1 MSATLPKPAAQRPV
15 TGAEPPVAG
24 ALLRAGALPAH
35 SLLRALE
42 RGGPQGLGGVL
53 HPDRSGTTALRR
65 RLAAEWGLGAVNPH
79 RDPPDVRL
87 VDRMGAVACL
97 SDGLMPWRQVAGVTL
112 VGTADPARFDLH
124 RPRLTSL
131 FGPVTPVLCLPGEAE
146 AAITRLR
153 GPSLVTRAETSV
165 LPDESCRDYHP
176 ARLLPALAVAGLLT
190 ALGLATSPALLLVGL
205 TLVALGSM
213 IGFTGLKIAAW
224 IAMQRPEPPLPDI
237 AIARLPVVSLIV
249 ALYRESNIAH
259 RLVSRLR
266 RLDYPQDR
274 LEVVLAVEA
283 DDTLTR
289 VALARADLPPWMR
302 IVVVP
307 GGSVRTKPR
316 ALNYALNHCRGS
328 LIGVYDAE
336 DAPEPDQIRR
346 MVTHFHARGPD
357 VACLQGALD
366 FYNPGQNWLSRC
378 FTVEYAA
385 WFRLLLPGIARLG
398 LPVPLGGTTLFF
410 RRSALERLGRWDA
423 HNVTEDADLGLR
435 LARHGYRTEILAST
449 TFEEANCRARPWV
462 RQRSRW
468 IKGFMMTW
476 LTHMR
481 SPRALWRDLGPR
493 RFWAVQLLLL
503 GSVTHALTAPLL
515 WSLWLVAFGLPHPVA
530 SLLGPLGFDLLGGLF
545 VLTALLGMGFGIAGL
560 RRAGRPISPLWVPTL
575 AFYNPMATAA
585 AWKAAAE
592 MVTRPFWWDKTR
604 HGLSEG
610 DSPPGP

>member
-1 MSATLPKPAAQRPV
+1 MSATLPKPALRPL
-15 TGAEPPVAG
+15 TGAEPPMSG

-35 SLLRALE
+35 SLLWALE
-42 RGGPQGLGGVL
+42 RGGPQGIGGAL
-53 HPDRSGTTALRR
+53 RPDHGTTAALRR
-65 RLAAEWGLGAVNPH
+65 RLAAEWGLGAVNPR
-79 RDPPDVRL
+79 RDPPDARL
-87 VDRMGAVACL
+87 IDRLGAVACL
-97 SDGLMPWRQVAGVTL
+97 ADRLMPWRRIGGTTL
-112 VGTADPARFDLH
+112 VATPDPARFDLH
-124 RPRLTSL
+124 RPRLTAL
-131 FGPVTPVLCLPGEAE
+131 FGPVAPVLCLPGEVE
-146 AAITRLR
+146 AAVTRLR
-153 GPSLVTRAETSV
+153 GAGLVRAAEGSV
-165 LPDESCRDYHP
+165 PEAESCRDYRP
-176 ARLLPALAVAGLLT
+176 ARLLPGAAAALLVA
-190 ALGLATSPALLLVGL
+190 ALGLAASPALLLAGL
-205 TLVALGSM
+205 TLLSLLSM

-224 IAMQRPEPPLPDI
+224 AAMQRPEPPLPDI
-237 AIARLPVVSLIV
+237 AIARLPVVSVIV

-259 RLVSRLR
+259 RLVSRLQ
-266 RLDYPQDR
+266 RLDYPHDR
-274 LEVVLAVEA
+274 LEVLLVVEA
-283 DDTLTR
+283 DDSLTR
-289 VALARADLPPWMR
+289 LALARADLPPWMR
-302 IVVVP
+302 LVVVP

-316 ALNYALNHCRGS
+316 ALNYALDHCRGS

-410 RRSALERLGRWDA
+410 RRAALERLGRWDA

-449 TFEEANCRARPWV
+449 THEEANCRAGPWV
-462 RQRSRW
+462 KQRSRW

-476 LTHMR
+476 LAHMR
-481 SPRALWRDLGPR
+481 RPRALWRDLGPR

-503 GSVTHALTAPLL
+503 GSVIHALTAPLL

-530 SLLGPLGFDLLGGLF
+530 RLLGPLGFDLLGGLF

-560 RRAGRPISPLWVPTL
+560 RRAGAPVSALWVPTL

-604 HGLSEG
+604 HGLSAG
-610 DSPPGP
+610 PPPPGG